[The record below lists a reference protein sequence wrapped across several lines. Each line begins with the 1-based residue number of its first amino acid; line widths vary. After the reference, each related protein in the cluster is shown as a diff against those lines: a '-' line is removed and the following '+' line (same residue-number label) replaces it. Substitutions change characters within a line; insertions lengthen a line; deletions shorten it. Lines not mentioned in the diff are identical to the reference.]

1 MELYSDEIMADLLDN
16 DFATASLDEKK
27 WSNPH
32 HKGGHAA
39 GHFIKWH
46 TIKNPEAS
54 VARDVRRIREPARAS
69 QSAHLRLC
77 L

>member
-1 MELYSDEIMADLLDN
+1 MELYSDEIMADLPDDDL
-16 DFATASLDEKK
+16 ATASLDGEK
-27 WSNPH
+27 WSNRQ
-32 HKGGHAA
+32 HKGGQAA

-46 TIKNPEAS
+46 TIKNQEAS
-54 VARDVRRIREPARAS
+54 VAQDVRRTRKPARAS